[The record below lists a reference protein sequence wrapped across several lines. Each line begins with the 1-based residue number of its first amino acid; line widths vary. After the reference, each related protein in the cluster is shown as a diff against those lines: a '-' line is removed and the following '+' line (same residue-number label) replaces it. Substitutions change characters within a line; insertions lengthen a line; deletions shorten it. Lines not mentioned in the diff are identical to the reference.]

1 MQLTKYEHAC
11 LLVKDGQQGLLID
24 PGKYTNLPDG
34 LANIQTIIVSDEH
47 ADHFDVANLRKILAQ
62 NPEANILSTETNA
75 KDLANEG
82 IECVPVNSELTVA
95 GSGFDIHLREVDHA
109 VVYGKSPCRVLTIGL
124 SNFLYYAS
132 DSFVESN
139 EQYVVLALPT
149 GGPWFNMTKAIDL
162 AKAIRSEY
170 VIATHNGHLSEAGN
184 QSNNRFVAANL
195 GEDREFVYLEAGQ
208 SKEFGQA
215 D

>member
-11 LLVKDGQQGLLID
+11 LLVKDGQQRLLID
-24 PGKYTNLPDG
+24 PGKYTNLPDD
-34 LANIQTIIVSDEH
+34 LADIRTVIVSDEH
-47 ADHFDVANLRKILAQ
+47 TDHFDVANLKKVLAQ
-62 NPEANILSTETNA
+62 NPEVNILSTETNA

-82 IECVPVNSELTVA
+82 VECMAVNGELTVA
-95 GSGFDIHLREVDHA
+95 GSGFDISLREVDHA
-109 VVYGKSPCRVLTIGL
+109 VVYGKSPCKVLTISLGG
-124 SNFLYYAS
+124 FLYYAS
-132 DSFVESN
+132 DSFVESDRR
-139 EQYVVLALPT
+139 YTVLALPT

-208 SKEFGQA
+208 SKEFDQA